1 MKRGTKKIILKP
13 IRDTYKP
20 SDIRLLQGEFI
31 CEKIDEK
38 CSTKNCGKLH
48 YCVGG
53 ECKCRYNF
61 KAENEICTETGP
73 VTLVLV
79 SEGIFY
85 ELDFKSK
92 NVLDEFDMDDKTI
105 RLMLQNNLVARKSH
119 KKLFKIG

>member
-1 MKRGTKKIILKP
+1 MKPK
-13 IRDTYKP
+13 RDSYKP
-20 SDIRLLQGEFI
+20 NDIRLLQGEFI

-38 CSTKNCGKLH
+38 CSHENCGKLH

-61 KAENEICTETGP
+61 KAENEICTETEP

-105 RLMLQNNLVARKSH
+105 R
-119 KKLFKIG
+119 